1 MFRDDQP
8 STNPSLSSQDGAIH
22 SAAGPELLAEC
33 RTLNGCTTGSAKLTS
48 AYKLPSKYVIH
59 TVGPIYAG
67 AKRQNPNLPAEL
79 LRGCYR
85 SSLELAKSKG
95 GSVAFSC
102 VSTGVYGY
110 PSKEAALVATKEV
123 RRFLEEDD
131 KEG

>member
-1 MFRDDQP
+1 M
-8 STNPSLSSQDGAIH
+8 
-22 SAAGPELLAEC
+22 
-33 RTLNGCTTGSAKLTS
+33 
-48 AYKLPSKYVIH
+48 
-59 TVGPIYAG
+59 GPIYAG

-110 PSKEAALVATKEV
+110 PSKEAALVATREV

-131 KEG
+131 KEGSLERVVFCCFEDKDVRAYEQWIP